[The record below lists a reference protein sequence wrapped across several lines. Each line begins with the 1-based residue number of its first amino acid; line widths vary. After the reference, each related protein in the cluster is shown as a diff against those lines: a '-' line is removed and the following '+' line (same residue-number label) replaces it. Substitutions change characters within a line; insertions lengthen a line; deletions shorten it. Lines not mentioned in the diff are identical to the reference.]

1 MPSTYEKIATNTLG
15 SSAASVTF
23 SSISGAYTDLVLVMN
38 VRNTDSNRYGLLRFN
53 SDTGSNYSVT
63 VLAGTSAGVVSYRNS
78 NGFSMYINYTDPL
91 PTAASTFAQFNI
103 NLNNYSNTTTFKSML
118 GRVANSA
125 TATEALVGLW
135 RNTSAISNIQIFCD
149 GGSYTAGST
158 FTLYG
163 ILKAA

>member
-1 MPSTYEKIATNTLG
+1 MTATYEKIATNTLG

-63 VLAGTSAGVVSYRNS
+63 VLAGTSAGAVSYRAS
-78 NGFSMYINYTDPL
+78 NQTKLFIHYTDPL
-91 PTAASTFAQFNI
+91 PTAASTFAGFIVNFQ
-103 NLNNYSNTTTFKSML
+103 NYSNTTTYKTIL
-118 GRVANSA
+118 DRVSNSA

-135 RNTSAISNIQIFCD
+135 RNTSAISNIEIFCD
-149 GGSYTAGST
+149 GGSYTSGST

-163 ILKAA
+163 ILKEA